1 MAEPFIFADIATDLL
16 VTAAQCLEDHTEA
29 GAPAE
34 VFLSH
39 DGTPRFCCFAG
50 DTEVVTRAGTRR
62 IADLAADESAVV
74 MTTGGEWV
82 EAPVLRFGVQ
92 NTQEIVVERNRRRK
106 TIRATP
112 AHRWIT
118 ARGDVLTRDL
128 MAGDMLATETGVAVD
143 VDPDREWVARGIVY
157 GDGSMGW
164 ADRSTVADL
173 YDAKVDDLAKWMP
186 DYARAGDETTANG
199 GNRRQRFYGLPAEW
213 KDLPDLAEASDAQLL
228 GWMAGYF
235 ATDGSVD
242 RDRNLYRI
250 GSVREEAVRTV
261 RDVCYRLGI
270 MTSPIQHQRITGGSF
285 KEGGHDYFWVSLT
298 RATIPPSMLIR
309 RRHRTDSGPA
319 KRPRR
324 WRVVEVREPD
334 RREEVFCAVVPDTH
348 AFVLADN
355 ILTGNCNYLS
365 VHASLI
371 YGTERF
377 PAPQTTA
384 TRRCAELGQAM
395 QLTLRLRRCDYP
407 RLRPQREAPFP
418 PADEITAASRDLLV
432 DARVLWCCVVGAYDQ
447 GELFQNPNL
456 DYLPAHERENTLL
469 PTIFG
474 QMTPVREASCAGW
487 DWTIT
492 VEMAPCC
499 GLPSIASGS

>member
-39 DGTPRFCCFAG
+39 DGTPRFCC
-50 DTEVVTRAGTRR
+50 D
-62 IADLAADESAVV
+62 
-74 MTTGGEWV
+74 
-82 EAPVLRFGVQ
+82 
-92 NTQEIVVERNRRRK
+92 
-106 TIRATP
+106 
-112 AHRWIT
+112 
-118 ARGDVLTRDL
+118 
-128 MAGDMLATETGVAVD
+128 
-143 VDPDREWVARGIVY
+143 
-157 GDGSMGW
+157 
-164 ADRSTVADL
+164 
-173 YDAKVDDLAKWMP
+173 
-186 DYARAGDETTANG
+186 
-199 GNRRQRFYGLPAEW
+199 
-213 KDLPDLAEASDAQLL
+213 
-228 GWMAGYF
+228 
-235 ATDGSVD
+235 
-242 RDRNLYRI
+242 
-250 GSVREEAVRTV
+250 
-261 RDVCYRLGI
+261 
-270 MTSPIQHQRITGGSF
+270 
-285 KEGGHDYFWVSLT
+285 
-298 RATIPPSMLIR
+298 
-309 RRHRTDSGPA
+309 
-319 KRPRR
+319 
-324 WRVVEVREPD
+324 
-334 RREEVFCAVVPDTH
+334 
-348 AFVLADN
+348 
-355 ILTGNCNYLS
+355 YLS

-487 DWTIT
+487 DWGIT